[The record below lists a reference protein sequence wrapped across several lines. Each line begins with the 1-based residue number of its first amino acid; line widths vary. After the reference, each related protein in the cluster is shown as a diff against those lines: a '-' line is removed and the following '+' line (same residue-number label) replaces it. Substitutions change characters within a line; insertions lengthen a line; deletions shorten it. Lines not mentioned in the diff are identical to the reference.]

1 MTRCLPFSPV
11 RATTTWSDPEGDSHT
26 NLTPPSS
33 TTAMTPRTFAAVV
46 KEPLRSIRR
55 RPLLPS
61 VWRRG
66 GALRLL
72 PEVDGATDCLS
83 PVAVAFGVAG
93 RPSSRTGRNGGSFRP
108 RKPPDAAPA
117 AKIRADRTAVLFQ
130 RAVDDRRAG
139 TGGLWITGVLGRA
152 VGARAGARA
161 SLGRLCGSGR
171 STRARAASTGSM
183 SASSGLIGPRSD
195 SSPGTAPSGR
205 NSASVESRTTSDPR
219 LTAALLQALGL
230 FLGSTSEWMSQIGP
244 RVLRTTPDR
253 ATKNTLFPR
262 DYAAPAV
269 RERGFVRSMR

>member
-26 NLTPPSS
+26 NLTPRSS
-33 TTAMTPRTFAAVV
+33 TTAMTPSTFAAVE
-46 KEPLRSIRR
+46 EPLRSRR

-61 VWRRG
+61 VRRRG
-66 GALRLL
+66 GASRLV
-72 PEVDGATDCLS
+72 PEVGEATDCLS
-83 PVAVAFGVAG
+83 PVPVAFGVPG

-117 AKIRADRTAVLFQ
+117 AKIRADSTAVLFQ
-130 RAVDDRRAG
+130 RAADDRRAG

-152 VGARAGARA
+152 VGAGARA

-171 STRARAASTGSM
+171 SARARAASTGSM
-183 SASSGLIGPRSD
+183 SASSGLIGPRSG

-230 FLGSTSEWMSQIGP
+230 FSGSTSEWMPQIGP
-244 RVLRTTPDR
+244 RVLRRTP
-253 ATKNTLFPR
+253 
-262 DYAAPAV
+262 
-269 RERGFVRSMR
+269 